1 LKTGLYISGN
11 NIIGGKFS
19 EDKLTAPVLKSVIRS
34 FNDKI
39 SDKCAAGV
47 GWDNVETDHSFTPET
62 DDKKILETALLQDEY
77 YQNDSEEGKYWSN
90 SIFGKGEKGTGIMRI
105 QTPVLDELPKKSA
118 VYPCYVALYAL
129 AHRQG
134 LTTAGSNT
142 LVLFFFDGTVM
153 SLAIQDQDI
162 VFARLF
168 ADNENLP
175 MNVKISAQSVF
186 FVKQRHL
193 LEVDNILV
201 ISDSSGDFEKVE
213 QASESSTKVSFL
225 DVSGYFTEHQLSDT
239 ERAGMIIAYGL
250 SFAPE
255 IDALAK
261 WNILN
266 SFKGKWTR
274 KKGYLIRIAI
284 LILLGLPVIF
294 AAEIISNRVLIDE
307 LDRKSE
313 AIEPIYKRVSSTLSE
328 INLMKEF
335 TNHTGRKLI
344 GQDVCFELFKKME
357 KSRNDQLW
365 LTSVAGNPFKI
376 ISINGMSNDYP
387 SLLKFIDGLS
397 LEKDIENSELIFAN
411 LSDGGKVE
419 FQIIL
424 KYKFSKEF
432 QKPVKKQENIEE

>member
-1 LKTGLYISGN
+1 
-11 NIIGGKFS
+11 
-19 EDKLTAPVLKSVIRS
+19 
-34 FNDKI
+34 
-39 SDKCAAGV
+39 
-47 GWDNVETDHSFTPET
+47 
-62 DDKKILETALLQDEY
+62 
-77 YQNDSEEGKYWSN
+77 
-90 SIFGKGEKGTGIMRI
+90 
-105 QTPVLDELPKKSA
+105 
-118 VYPCYVALYAL
+118 
-129 AHRQG
+129 
-134 LTTAGSNT
+134 
-142 LVLFFFDGTVM
+142 
-153 SLAIQDQDI
+153 
-162 VFARLF
+162 
-168 ADNENLP
+168 
-175 MNVKISAQSVF
+175 
-186 FVKQRHL
+186 
-193 LEVDNILV
+193 
-201 ISDSSGDFEKVE
+201 
-213 QASESSTKVSFL
+213 
-225 DVSGYFTEHQLSDT
+225 
-239 ERAGMIIAYGL
+239 MIIAYGL